1 MNSTSSIR
9 IFVLFILVFALFMG
23 SGVLLFLFVKDS
35 RVSYLALTTQVTVQL
50 EEQAKLWVERITAEL
65 KSCYAERDAGEAT
78 RLPTCLE
85 KRMDRKSRVP
95 DISTKVEVVIE
106 DGGLDDASA
115 AEGESEDPN
124 TKTLRAYLDHEINQR
139 QDDMALCIYDVKSE
153 KIIFYSED
161 PNNVKNPNNLT
172 KTEDCPELEAVK
184 EEWVRKARDR
194 NAISDGSQV
203 PVVIAEFQ
211 DGVDDLKASV
221 IRTIFDLIDNIHT
234 RLLNI
239 QDKSLLYA
247 IAPIMIQNEEKGY
260 MVFGNSHAKTM
271 LSELMNMD
279 TQFDGVILVIF
290 IMIGGIIL
298 IFLFFQLKRQQE
310 AKIKRGVY
318 RFVSAYA
325 HALKDPLTIIRLHAQ
340 SLADDKKS
348 VKERADYRSRIET
361 ATMRIN
367 RAVDVMQDLASL
379 ETRRKLQS
387 KEKGKPVAIG
397 ELIRKVEKEKGAL
410 VTQKNL
416 TVDLSQVEGN
426 LEVRGGPFLAEDLY
440 NVIDNLVKNAI
451 EWTPTKGKVVISA
464 NVQRGRV
471 CITVQNEGPRIHDD
485 DRKRVFDPFF
495 SRKLPGV
502 NEKRSGLGLHLVKDI
517 ATQYKGDVRLKNVQ
531 GGVLATFSIRIES
544 GLGG

>member
-1 MNSTSSIR
+1 MKSTYSIR
-9 IFVLFILVFALFMG
+9 IFVLFILIVVLFGAL
-23 SGVLLFLFVKDS
+23 GVLLFLSVKDS
-35 RVSYLALTTQVTVQL
+35 RTSYQALTTLVTVQL
-50 EEQAKLWVERITAEL
+50 EDQAKLWVERITAEL
-65 KSCYAERDAGEAT
+65 KPCYAERDAGEAT

-115 AEGESEDPN
+115 AEGGSEDPN
-124 TKTLRAYLDHEINQR
+124 TQTLRAYLHHEIDQR
-139 QDDMALCIYDVKSE
+139 QDDMELCIYDVKLG

-161 PNNVKNPNNLT
+161 PNNVKDPNNLT
-172 KTEDCPELEAVK
+172 KIGDCPELEAVK
-184 EEWVRKARDR
+184 EAWDRKARDR
-194 NAISDGSQV
+194 NATIEGSQV

-211 DGVDDLKASV
+211 DDVDDLKPSI
-221 IRTIFDLIDNIHT
+221 IRKIADLIDNIHT

-247 IAPIMIQNEEKGY
+247 IVPIMIQNEEKGY
-260 MVFGNSHAKTM
+260 MVLGNSHAKTM

-279 TQFDGVILVIF
+279 TQFDGVILVGF

-298 IFLFFQLKRQQE
+298 IVLFVQLKRQQE
-310 AKIKRGVY
+310 EKIKRGVY

-348 VKERADYRSRIET
+348 VKERADYRSSIET

-379 ETRRKLQS
+379 ERRRKLQS

-397 ELIRKVEKEKGAL
+397 ELIRKVEKEKEAL

-416 TVDLSQVEGN
+416 TVDLSQVKGKM
-426 LEVRGGPFLAEDLY
+426 EVRGGPFLAEDLY
-440 NVIDNLVKNAI
+440 TVIDNLVKNAI
-451 EWTPTKGKVVISA
+451 EWTSTKGKVVISA
-464 NVQRGRV
+464 NVQRRRV
-471 CITVQNEGPRIHDD
+471 CITVQNEGPRIHND
-485 DRKRVFDPFF
+485 DRKRVFEPFF

-502 NEKRSGLGLHLVKDI
+502 NEKRSGLGLHVVKDI
-517 ATQYKGDVRLKNVQ
+517 ATQYKGDVRLENVT
-531 GGVLATFSIRIES
+531 GGVLATFSIRV
-544 GLGG
+544 